1 MSAKLKLIERKMGL
15 VPKSYQPMS
24 PGMERIARQ
33 QDRAQAPA
41 PVPDH
46 GLGATIERLICDEV
60 ERRVGEA
67 EDRARQQRLLDR
79 QFNAPAP
86 RTFEQIP
93 PTPRTQPQK
102 AMEFT
107 FQRDELR
114 RIAVISVDGEQWRV
128 QRGAHGEIV
137 RMIPADV
144 APMPPTITPPYKAA
158 AREYDPGTER

>member
-41 PVPDH
+41 PVPDQ

-60 ERRVGEA
+60 ERRVAEA
-67 EDRARQQRLLDR
+67 EERARQQRFLDR
-79 QFNAPAP
+79 QFNKPEP
-86 RTFEQIP
+86 RTFEQLP
-93 PTPRTQPQK
+93 PVPRTQPPK

-137 RMIPADV
+137 RMVPIDT
-144 APMPPTITPPYKAA
+144 APMPPAIEPPELKQ
-158 AREYDPGTER
+158 ARQYRPGAPR

>member
-1 MSAKLKLIERKMGL
+1 MSSTKLRALELKMGL

-24 PGMERIARQ
+24 PGMERLARQ
-33 QDRAQAPA
+33 QERQAPA
-41 PVPDH
+41 PVPDG
-46 GLGATIERLICDEV
+46 GLGATIERLIADEV
-60 ERRVGEA
+60 QRRVGEA
-67 EDRARQQRLLDR
+67 EERARQQRLLDR

-93 PTPRTQPQK
+93 PVPRTQPPK

-114 RIAVISVDGEQWRV
+114 RIAVISVDGEQWLV

-144 APMPPTITPPYKAA
+144 APMPPAIEPPELKQ
-158 AREYDPGTER
+158 ARQYRPGTPR